1 MRLNRLIVIIVGICL
16 ALPAAVCAEPTT
28 INWWHAMRSARG
40 KVVDTMIKNFNDSQS
55 EYVVV
60 GTNKGNYDE
69 VMNAG
74 VAAFRAKKQP
84 HLLQILK

>member
-1 MRLNRLIVIIVGICL
+1 MRG
-16 ALPAAVCAEPTT
+16 
-28 INWWHAMRSARG
+28 ARG
-40 KVVDTMIKNFNDSQS
+40 NVVDNMIQKFNESQS

-74 VAAFRAKKQP
+74 VAAFRAKNSLISSRFLRLEHRP
-84 HLLQILK
+84 